1 MSRDNEI
8 PDNIRYKMG
17 EQITWVVI
25 IINIAL
31 AIIKIFIGV
40 IGKSK
45 GMIADGIHTISDVG
59 SSLGIIIG
67 FFISKKPEDSK
78 HQYGHEKAE
87 SISEFMLS
95 LFLIATGVK
104 IGYSAIQSI
113 FLKGIETPSII
124 TLWVALVS
132 IVIKEIQFR
141 MTINVGKKINSSA
154 LIADAWH
161 HRSDALSSIAVL
173 LGILGAR
180 AGYPIFDA
188 LAGIAVSLIVI
199 KVGIELFITGYNE
212 LMDSSIAEEKLF
224 DLADKIMDNTKVT
237 NINEIRTR
245 VHGSKAFIDM
255 KICVPNN
262 ISVEEGHEISEEVE
276 RIAYE
281 EIDNLKDIIVH
292 VNPCDKGNKECVNCK
307 SKTSRFLKER
317 K

>member
-1 MSRDNEI
+1 MNRDNEFS
-8 PDNIRYKMG
+8 DDKRYKMG

-31 AIIKIFIGV
+31 AILKIFIG
-40 IGKSK
+40 ITGNSK
-45 GMIADGIHTISDVG
+45 GMIADGIHTVSDVG

-67 FFISKKPEDSK
+67 FFISKKPEDFK

-87 SISEFMLS
+87 SISGFMLS
-95 LFLIATGVK
+95 LFLIATGAK
-104 IGYSAIQSI
+104 IGYSALQSI
-113 FLKGIETPSII
+113 FLGNIEIPKII
-124 TLWVALVS
+124 TLWMAFIS
-132 IVIKEIQFR
+132 IIIKEVQFR
-141 MTINVGKKINSSA
+141 ITMNVGKKINSNA

-188 LAGIAVSLIVI
+188 LAGIAVSIIVI
-199 KVGIELFITGYNE
+199 KVGIELFIMGYNE

-224 DLADKIMDNTKVT
+224 DLAANIMNNTKVT

-255 KICVPNN
+255 KICVPSNM
-262 ISVEEGHEISEEVE
+262 SVQEGHAISEEVE
-276 RIAYE
+276 HIAYK

-292 VNPCDKGNKECVNCK
+292 VNPCDKEDKECIRCD
-307 SKTSRFLKER
+307 SRTSRFLKRR